1 MLVVYVSVACKYIVE
16 TKEITNGR
24 SKFYDINVKT
34 EKKVVDI
41 SQEKQSTHLYDCLRQ
56 KKRKSEEDSDDDGD
70 TIEYGDS
77 KRKKTSYE

>member
-1 MLVVYVSVACKYIVE
+1 MVKKIFSEKIVKDNRRMILPNLKSNERRGGMCMLVVYVSVACKYIVE

-41 SQEKQSTHLYDCLRQ
+41 S
-56 KKRKSEEDSDDDGD
+56 
-70 TIEYGDS
+70 
-77 KRKKTSYE
+77 